1 MRTLAL
7 LTDVTLLKLKN
18 KISMF
23 QNVNITY
30 KFMNISQL
38 NIVTHLVG
46 VVTHS
51 AVRTVAMM
59 PLL

>member
-7 LTDVTLLKLKN
+7 LTDVTLLK
-18 KISMF
+18 
-23 QNVNITY
+23 
-30 KFMNISQL
+30 
-38 NIVTHLVG
+38 LVG

-59 PLL
+59 PLRINPENLAFLDCPCIQDKFWEVADI